1 MLIKV
6 KEYAKHVGKD
16 ESAVRRKMREGRLKV
31 TRPPKEHPHYAMLID
46 SNQPWPEQRQDQ
58 ARKLT
63 SGRAGR
69 ESGKPAAG
77 GPVQSRN
84 PDDKTSGSGLWG
96 VCVVGFLIWV
106 GERMRTAGR

>member
-31 TRPPKEHPHYAMLID
+31 TRPPQKNPHYAMLID
-46 SNQPWPEQRQDQ
+46 SNQPWPEQRQ

-63 SGRAGR
+63 SGQAGR
-69 ESGKPAAG
+69 ESGKPTARV
-77 GPVQSRN
+77 PVQSHK
-84 PDDKTSGSGLWG
+84 PDDKTSGNGWWE
-96 VCVVGFLIWV
+96 VVVVGFWIYV
-106 GERMRTAGR
+106 GECVGKAGR